1 MNHAAPSILTKVDR
15 LIYAIRDDDVET
27 FKKLGVPFEEY
38 INLSFDFGMNI
49 LNFAIDQER
58 MSIINYL
65 AIVTA
70 DNPEL
75 QKKLATNRF
84 DKNEIQAIHQAVT
97 VGSKQILDCI
107 IENFKA
113 DLDAKTAVGL
123 TPLHCAA

>member
-1 MNHAAPSILTKVDR
+1 
-15 LIYAIRDDDVET
+15 
-27 FKKLGVPFEEY
+27 
-38 INLSFDFGMNI
+38 MNI